1 MWNRRGSVLISLII
15 GLAIL
20 GFLVAVVSLSTGK
33 DMRLRA
39 YQAAYRSDLQTLQS
53 AVDAYYLDRGHYPT
67 IGGQPSLGL
76 PKALD
81 IKELIPG
88 YLSKEPELDLY
99 RWVDHNGQV
108 WLAAYDAPTD
118 LRITGNAFEWK
129 AKEIPSGFELFQ
141 ESTLAQMGRK
151 ASQYVSI
158 GRFDL
163 SDLEMDK
170 SNGTFKL
177 VLEHPI
183 NLNSKYFIAAYGPL
197 GRTPPV
203 GPGYSG
209 HPNPP
214 QTDWSWLASK
224 IDVGN
229 NPPVDFIPP
238 SEVTDLQVNEGE
250 NQLVITWR
258 EPADEDYN
266 GVRIWWKKAAD
277 ASYGSPV
284 DLPKGT
290 TTYVISGLENGVTY
304 TIRISTVDTSGN
316 V

>member
-1 MWNRRGSVLISLII
+1 
-15 GLAIL
+15 
-20 GFLVAVVSLSTGK
+20 
-33 DMRLRA
+33 
-39 YQAAYRSDLQTLQS
+39 S
-53 AVDAYYLDRGHYPT
+53 AVDAYYLDHGHYPT
-67 IGGQPSLGL
+67 IGGQPSLGS

-118 LRITGNAFEWK
+118 LRITGNTFEWK
-129 AKEIPSGFELFQ
+129 AREIPSGFELFQ
-141 ESTLAQMGRK
+141 ESTLAQISRG
-151 ASQYVSI
+151 ASQYVST

-163 SDLEMDK
+163 SDLEVDK

-177 VLEHPI
+177 VLEHPVDPD
-183 NLNSKYFIAAYGPL
+183 NKYFIAAYGPL
-197 GRTPPV
+197 GKTPPV

-224 IDVGN
+224 IDVDN
-229 NPPVDFIPP
+229 NPPVDFTPPSEVTDPPADFTPP
-238 SEVTDLQVNEGE
+238 SEVTDLQVNKGE

-266 GVRIWWKKAAD
+266 GVRIWWKKASD

-290 TTYVISGLENGVTY
+290 TSYVISGLENGVTY
-304 TIRISTVDTSGN
+304 TIRISTV
-316 V
+316 